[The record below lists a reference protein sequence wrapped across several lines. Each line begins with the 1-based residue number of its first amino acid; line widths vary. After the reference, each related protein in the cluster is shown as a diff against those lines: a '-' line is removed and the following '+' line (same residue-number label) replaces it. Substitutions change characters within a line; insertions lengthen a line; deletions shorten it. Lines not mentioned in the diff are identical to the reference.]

1 MQENL
6 QHKPQPG
13 DERLRV
19 KFYEEQVINNFRTE
33 AEGVPIFDSVNF
45 ISIAVPGEANDE
57 ICRKASKDDKER
69 FLPLWRAY
77 EKKMEQVDGTSLDAW
92 TELDKRT
99 KHTLNYLGFSSVE
112 QVAGASDLQVQKMGM
127 SGGQLRIKA
136 KAFLES
142 HKNSA
147 FAQEQATQLEE
158 LKQRLSALEG
168 TDAAPRAT
176 RGRPPKDQHVN
187 DAA

>member
-19 KFYEEQVINNFRTE
+19 KFYEEQVLQTYLSE
-33 AEGVPIFDSVNF
+33 KDGVPVFDSVPF
-45 ISIAVPGEANDE
+45 VSISVPGEANDE
-57 ICRKASKDDKER
+57 ICREANKDDKER

-77 EKKMEQVDGTSLDAW
+77 EKKMEQIDGTSLDAW
-92 TELDKRT
+92 TEIDKRT
-99 KHTLNYLGFSSVE
+99 KHTLAYLGFTSVE

-127 SGGQLRIKA
+127 SGTSLRIKA

-147 FAQEQATQLEE
+147 FAQEQATQLDE
-158 LKQRLSALEG
+158 LKQRLAALEG
-168 TDAAPRAT
+168 TEAAPR
-176 RGRPPKDQHVN
+176 RGRPPKEQHVD